1 MSDYFHRLKSVLFI
15 PFSVRATLIQPTE
28 WQKGFWYD
36 RITDHCCNIGLG
48 LIILMIEY
56 EPRN

>member
-1 MSDYFHRLKSVLFI
+1 MPPFFNRLKTALLI

-36 RITDHCCNIGLG
+36 RITDHCCNMGLG
-48 LIILMIEY
+48 FIILVIEY
-56 EPRN
+56 EP